1 VVDLSPTR
9 KPASAGFFMP
19 KFQSS
24 GFCAGGGVAGVESL
38 INLFVQKTKSVNLFF
53 VHILIFVN

>member
-1 VVDLSPTR
+1 
-9 KPASAGFFMP
+9 MP